1 MSQKDRDRLKVLQE
15 VEKGHL
21 TQKQAGVQL
30 KLSERWVRDL
40 VKRLGK
46 EGDRGILHRL
56 RGRASKRRIAEAVRE
71 KAVRLVKREYGD
83 FGPTLATEYLAEKHQ
98 VKMSRETLRKLL
110 MEAGVWRRK
119 RRRVEE
125 VHVWRARRACWG
137 ELVQWDSSDHDWL
150 EGRGPRL
157 WLVAM
162 IDDAT
167 SRALVRFAEHDTT
180 EENLRLLCKYLGRW
194 GRPVEFYTDKDSM
207 FTVNRPLFERLCA
220 LDEKSFLYK
229 PFWKGL
235 QSTRGRA

>member
-110 MEAGVWRRK
+110 MEAGVWKRK

-125 VHVWRARRACWG
+125 VHVWRARRACRRRCFPG
-137 ELVQWDSSDHDWL
+137 LPSAAIHHRGNDGCKRRFVDELLSPAQ
-150 EGRGPRL
+150 
-157 WLVAM
+157 
-162 IDDAT
+162 
-167 SRALVRFAEHDTT
+167 
-180 EENLRLLCKYLGRW
+180 
-194 GRPVEFYTDKDSM
+194 
-207 FTVNRPLFERLCA
+207 
-220 LDEKSFLYK
+220 
-229 PFWKGL
+229 
-235 QSTRGRA
+235 